1 MKIGIDGRAAKWYR
15 GTGIG
20 TYTYQLINHINKL
33 DQINDYT
40 IFLPGSLNLNLN
52 FKNNFKLKNINC
64 TTRNDF
70 WDEVNTR
77 ANTINADEAEL
88 YHVPQNGIGLPSYKS
103 CRFTIT
109 LHDII
114 PYKMPETVSKKYLQI
129 FQTEL
134 PKIIPLCDG
143 IITVSN
149 FSKSDISTFF
159 NYPKNNIFVTYLS
172 AENIY
177 KPIDKNLSKN
187 IIKKAYGVDC
197 DYILY
202 VGGFSPRKNISGIIQ
217 AFSKMKR
224 SSTSKLK
231 LIVAGKKGPSYENYI
246 DIAKKLNISSDIIF
260 PGFVPLKYM
269 PFLYNAAEFLVYP
282 SFYEGFGLPP
292 LEAMAC
298 KLPVITSNITSLYEL
313 FCNSALM
320 VNPYDINRLSDCMEL
335 MYNDK
340 CIREAFSK
348 KGFELSKKLTWNN
361 TALST
366 VNAYKN
372 ILRLK

>member
-33 DQINDYT
+33 DQANDYT
-40 IFLPGSLNLNLN
+40 IFLPDSLNLN
-52 FKNNFKLKNINC
+52 FKFKNNFKFRNVNF

-70 WDEVNTR
+70 WDKVDTPP
-77 ANTINADEAEL
+77 IIKADEIEL
-88 YHVPQNGIGLPSYKS
+88 YHVPQNGIGLPHYKS

-134 PKIIPLCDG
+134 SKIIPLCDG

-149 FSKSDISTFF
+149 FSKKDISTFF
-159 NYPKNNIFVTYLS
+159 NYPENNIFVTYLS

-177 KPIDKNLSKN
+177 RPIDRKFSKN
-187 IIKKAYGVDC
+187 IMKRVYGIDC

-217 AFSKMKR
+217 AFSKMKKN
-224 SSTSKLK
+224 SSSKLK
-231 LIVAGKKGPSYENYI
+231 LIVAGKKGVSYENYI
-246 DIAKKLNISSDIIF
+246 DIAKKLNISSDVIF

-313 FCNSALM
+313 FGNSALL
-320 VNPYDINRLSDCMEL
+320 VNPYDINKLSNCMEL

-340 CIREAFSK
+340 SIRKTFSK
-348 KGFELSKKLTWNN
+348 KGFELSKKLTWNS
-361 TALST
+361 TAIST

-372 ILRLK
+372 ILKLK